1 MANYYCLMAGLPDV
15 RLRDAKPARTILQL
29 KEELDE
35 VVTPKDAQ
43 LLYYYFLRFDC
54 ENLVHLLA
62 NPEAELDERGNLSR
76 EQQEDLIRSAR
87 ELNFNVHRYPA
98 FMSIFARNYAY
109 NSGKKD
115 WFPMDA
121 MMLAYYEYAREVP
134 NKFMARWYQLNL
146 DVQNILTALIARKQG
161 WTLADF
167 VQGQGEVVETILNQP
182 NLQDFGL
189 GLEFDYVKDLMRA
202 AETADPVEK
211 ERQIDALR
219 WNWLE
224 EQTFLEPFDIN
235 ALFSY
240 IARTEMLERWS
251 RLDVEQGRE
260 RFTEIIENLR
270 GEARVPEEFIRK

>member
-1 MANYYCLMAGLPDV
+1 MANYYCLMAGLPDIK
-15 RLRDAKPARTILQL
+15 LNDAQPQRTIMQL
-29 KEELDE
+29 KEEMQE
-35 VVTPKDAQ
+35 VVTPKDAN
-43 LLYYYFLRFDC
+43 LLFYYFLRFDC

-62 NPEAELDERGNLSR
+62 HPEAEIDERGNFTR
-76 EQQEDLIRSAR
+76 EQYEDLMRSAR

-98 FMSIFARNYAY
+98 FMSIFAREYAY
-109 NSGKKD
+109 NSGRKD

-121 MMLAYYEYAREVP
+121 LMLAYYQFAREVP
-134 NKFMARWYQLNL
+134 NKFMADWYQLNL
-146 DVQNILTALIARKQG
+146 DMLNILTALIARKHG
-161 WTLADF
+161 WTLSQF
-167 VQGQGEVVETILNQP
+167 VQGTGEVIETILNQP

-189 GLEFDYVKDLMRA
+189 GLELDYVKELMRCV
-202 AETADPVEK
+202 ETDDPVEK

-240 IARTEMLERWS
+240 LARTEMLERWS
-251 RLDVEQGRE
+251 RLDVEQGRQ